1 LDESAGE
8 GPWAEESGQLS
19 SALLRLALDNL
30 ADSVTIHDARGKLI
44 YVNEA
49 TARLMGGQSVDEIV
63 ASPPGAWTE
72 RYAMYR
78 EDGRRV
84 ALEELPGRRVF
95 SDVAPEPLLV
105 RRVDR
110 EDGNSRWIRIK
121 AAPLRD
127 KSGQVTAAV
136 NVSEDVTDVKEAQL
150 AQQLL
155 AEAGKALAASLD
167 YQQTLQQVAR
177 LAVPDLADWCGVD
190 LVSPSGD
197 LEQVAIAHV
206 DPAKVEL
213 ARELRERY
221 PADPDSEGGANG
233 VLRTGQTQ
241 LVQEIPDD
249 LLVAAAKDERHLEL
263 LRAIGLRSVLILPLR
278 FGDQTIGTMSFV
290 LQARRFSDADVAL
303 AEELARRAVVAIE
316 NSRLYTERTRIA
328 KTLQEGLLP
337 PTVEAP
343 PGWETAV
350 LFRAAGSANEVGG
363 DFYDMVR
370 LDDGWVGFVG
380 DVTGKGAPAAAI
392 TARARYTMISVA
404 QLTGVAGHALQQLNL
419 ALVQFG
425 GLPFCTVACVQLR
438 GDSAG
443 GEVEITSAGHPLPY
457 VVSRSGVVSA
467 GNTGPLLGFD
477 RDSAWSPRTVSLE
490 PGEAIVLYSDGVTD
504 TVGPGRERFGDKRLQ
519 HLLGEQVD
527 DSAAQLVERLDR
539 ELLDFQETDQTD
551 DIAVLVLR
559 REG

>member
-1 LDESAGE
+1 MVESAGE
-8 GPWAEESGQLS
+8 GPLVDGSGQLS

-30 ADSVTIHDARGKLI
+30 ADSVTIHDGSGKLM

-49 TARLMGGQSVDEIV
+49 TARLMGEQSVDEII
-63 ASPPGAWTE
+63 ASPPGSWTE
-72 RYAMYR
+72 RFTMYR
-78 EDGRRV
+78 EDGRPV
-84 ALEELPGRRVF
+84 ELAELPGRRVF
-95 SDVAPEPLLV
+95 SGETPEPLLV
-105 RRVDR
+105 RRVDT

-121 AAPLRD
+121 AGPLRD
-127 KSGQVTAAV
+127 ESGRVAAAV
-136 NVSEDVTDVKEAQL
+136 NVSVDVTDVEEAEL

-155 AEAGKALAASLD
+155 ADAGQALAASLD
-167 YQQTLQQVAR
+167 YQRTLQQVAM

-206 DPAKVEL
+206 DPAKVAL
-213 ARELRERY
+213 GRELRESY
-221 PADPDSEGGANG
+221 PTDPDAEGGTHG
-233 VLRTGQTQ
+233 VLRTGQAQ
-241 LVQEIPDD
+241 LVQEIPEE
-249 LLVAAAKDERHLEL
+249 LLVEAAQDERHLEL

-278 FGDQTIGTMSFV
+278 FGNQTIGTMSFV
-290 LQARRFSDADVAL
+290 LQDRRFSDAGVAL

-316 NSRLYTERTRIA
+316 NSRLYTERARIA

-337 PTVEAP
+337 PTIEAP

-370 LDDGWVGFVG
+370 LERGWIGFVG

-404 QLTGVAGHALQQLNL
+404 QLTGAAGRALEQLNL
-419 ALVQFG
+419 ALVDFG
-425 GLPFCTVACVQLR
+425 GLPFCTVASVQLL
-438 GDSAG
+438 GDPG
-443 GEVEITSAGHPLPY
+443 DGHVEVISAGHPLPY
-457 VVSRSGVVSA
+457 VVGRNGAVSA
-467 GNTGPLLGFD
+467 GQTGPLLGFD
-477 RDSAWSPRTVSLE
+477 RGSTWSPRGVSLE

-504 TVGPGRERFGDKRLQ
+504 TVGPDRERFGDKRLQ
-519 HLLGEQVD
+519 DLLGAQAD

-539 ELLDFQETDQTD
+539 ELLDFQDTDQTD